1 MKNDELWRRGA
12 APLFCSSTVV
22 KWRLPS
28 PLRGKSPTDWLK
40 VMKRHLVLI
49 EDEPAIRENYRDAF
63 ERRGYRVSAYSNR
76 NSAFQALRAGLPDL
90 AIIDVGLGDEPEGGF
105 TLCQDLRVL
114 SPTLPIIFLTA
125 RDSDID
131 SVHGLRLGAD
141 DYVTKDMSMDH
152 LLARVTALLRRADA
166 WSEALRQPDEVLNR
180 GRLTLNVDRMT
191 AQWDSYAIELTV
203 TEFWML
209 HSLVQHPGH
218 VRSRDQLM
226 DAASTVLDNNTVTS
240 HIKRI
245 RRKFQD
251 VDSAFDG
258 IHTAY
263 GMGYRWNAHEA

>member
-1 MKNDELWRRGA
+1 MRTA
-12 APLFCSSTVV
+12 
-22 KWRLPS
+22 
-28 PLRGKSPTDWLK
+28 
-40 VMKRHLVLI
+40 
-49 EDEPAIRENYRDAF
+49 
-63 ERRGYRVSAYSNR
+63 
-76 NSAFQALRAGLPDL
+76 LPDL

-105 TLCQDLRVL
+105 TLCQDLRSL
-114 SPTLPIIFLTA
+114 SKTLPISFLTA

-131 SVHGLRLGAD
+131 PVHGLRLGAD

-166 WSEALRQPDEVLNR
+166 WAEALKQPDEVVHR
-180 GRLTLNVDRMT
+180 GRLALNVDRMT
-191 AQWDSYAIELTV
+191 AEWNDQPIDLTV

-209 HSLVQHPGH
+209 HPLVQHPGH

-226 DAASTVLDNNTVTS
+226 EAASTVLDDNTVTS

-245 RRKFQD
+245 RRKFLQID
-251 VDSAFDG
+251 DAFDG

>member
-1 MKNDELWRRGA
+1 
-12 APLFCSSTVV
+12 
-22 KWRLPS
+22 
-28 PLRGKSPTDWLK
+28 
-40 VMKRHLVLI
+40 MKRHIVLI

-63 ERRGYRVSAYSNR
+63 ERRGYRVSAYGDRS
-76 NSAFQALRAGLPDL
+76 SAFQALRTGLPDL

-166 WSEALRQPDEVLNR
+166 WSEALKQPD
-180 GRLTLNVDRMT
+180 D
-191 AQWDSYAIELTV
+191 
-203 TEFWML
+203 
-209 HSLVQHPGH
+209 
-218 VRSRDQLM
+218 
-226 DAASTVLDNNTVTS
+226 TVTS

-245 RRKFQD
+245 RRKFQGL
-251 VDSAFDG
+251 DSSFDG

>member
-1 MKNDELWRRGA
+1 M
-12 APLFCSSTVV
+12 
-22 KWRLPS
+22 
-28 PLRGKSPTDWLK
+28 
-40 VMKRHLVLI
+40 
-49 EDEPAIRENYRDAF
+49 
-63 ERRGYRVSAYSNR
+63 SAYGDR
-76 NSAFQALRAGLPDL
+76 NSAFQVLRTALPDL

-105 TLCQDLRVL
+105 TLCQDLRSL
-114 SPTLPIIFLTA
+114 SKTLPIIFLTA

-166 WSEALRQPDEVLNR
+166 WAEALKQPDEVVHR
-180 GRLTLNVDRMT
+180 GRLALNVDRMT
-191 AQWDSYAIELTV
+191 AEWNDQPIDLTV

-226 DAASTVLDNNTVTS
+226 EAASTVLDDNTVTS

-245 RRKFQD
+245 RRKFLQID
-251 VDSAFDG
+251 DAFDG

>member
-1 MKNDELWRRGA
+1 
-12 APLFCSSTVV
+12 
-22 KWRLPS
+22 
-28 PLRGKSPTDWLK
+28 
-40 VMKRHLVLI
+40 MKRHIVLI
-49 EDEPAIRENYRDAF
+49 EDETAIRENYRDAF
-63 ERRGYRVSAYSNR
+63 ERRGYRVSAYGDR
-76 NSAFQALRAGLPDL
+76 NSAFQVLRTALPDL

-105 TLCQDLRVL
+105 TLCQDLRSL
-114 SPTLPIIFLTA
+114 SKTLPIIFLTA

-152 LLARVTALLRRADA
+152 LLAQVTALLRRADA
-166 WSEALRQPDEVLNR
+166 WAEALKQPDEVVHR
-180 GRLTLNVDRMT
+180 GRLALNVDRMT
-191 AQWDSYAIELTV
+191 AEWNDQPIDLTV

-226 DAASTVLDNNTVTS
+226 EAASTVLDDNTVTS

-245 RRKFQD
+245 RRKFLQID
-251 VDSAFDG
+251 DAFDG